1 MKETPAFSPKHPCRK
16 DCPKR
21 TAECKRVCERWKEYA
36 AKKQEEYKE
45 RVADNEVND
54 ALFQMDRRRKKG
66 GCFLGSQA
74 KHTRY

>member
-16 DCPKR
+16 DCPER
-21 TAECKRVCERWKEYA
+21 TAECKKTCERWKPYA
-36 AKKQEEYKE
+36 EAKKEEYKE
-45 RVADNEVND
+45 RVSDNEVND
-54 ALFQMDRRRKKG
+54 ALWSAERLRGKV